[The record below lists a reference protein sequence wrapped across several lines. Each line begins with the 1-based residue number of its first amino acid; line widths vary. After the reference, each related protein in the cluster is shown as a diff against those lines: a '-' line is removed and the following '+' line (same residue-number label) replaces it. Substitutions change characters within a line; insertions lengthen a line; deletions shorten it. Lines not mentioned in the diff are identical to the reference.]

1 MEQLN
6 FAENREIETFETY
19 QRQQSIWEY
28 FFINIPRNSILIK
41 NTYKVLGLTLLLWRV
56 GTWTDKN
63 NEQVEFQPWSLFQ
76 M

>member
-41 NTYKVLGLTLLLWRV
+41 NTYKVLGLTLLL
-56 GTWTDKN
+56 
-63 NEQVEFQPWSLFQ
+63 
-76 M
+76 